1 MTLLLLLAATVLGS
15 LHIRADYRRE
25 WSRTYVLKP
34 LTMLAIIGL
43 ALSSGAGETGF
54 YRVAVIA
61 GLVLS
66 LIGDVFLMLR
76 PSRFLA
82 GLSAFLL
89 AHVVYVSAF
98 FSRVEA
104 FHPLALGLPAFA
116 GLAMLM
122 LIRRGAGRMVLPVA
136 VYILA
141 IAGMVGT
148 SLSAAIDQ
156 PDPGRLAAAAGALLF
171 LFSDATIGVVRF
183 HTRFHLGQALILGS
197 YYPAQ
202 ALIAL
207 SAGALYA

>member
-1 MTLLLLLAATVLGS
+1 LTLILLLAAALLGS
-15 LHIRADYRRE
+15 LHIRADYRQQ
-25 WSRTYVLKP
+25 WSLTYVLKP

-43 ALSSGAGETGF
+43 VVSSGVGEMGF
-54 YRVAVIA
+54 YRLAVTA

-89 AHVVYVSAF
+89 AHIVYVTAF

-116 GLAMLM
+116 GLAMFM
-122 LIRRGAGRMVLPVA
+122 LIRRGAGRIALPIGI
-136 VYILA
+136 YILA

-156 PDPGRLAAAAGALLF
+156 PDAGRLAAAAGALLF

-183 HTRFHLGQALILGS
+183 HTRFDLGQALILGS

-207 SAGALYA
+207 SAGALFA

>member
-1 MTLLLLLAATVLGS
+1 LTVFLLLAAAVLGS
-15 LHIRADYRRE
+15 LHIRADYRQQ
-25 WSRTYVLKP
+25 WSLTYILKP
-34 LTMLAIIGL
+34 LTMVAIIGVVV
-43 ALSSGAGETGF
+43 SSGVGEMGF
-54 YRVAVIA
+54 YRLAVIA

-89 AHVVYVSAF
+89 AHIVYVTAF
-98 FSRVEA
+98 FSRLEA
-104 FHPLALGLPAFA
+104 FHAVALGLPAFV
-116 GLAMLM
+116 GLAMFM
-122 LIRRGAGRMVLPVA
+122 LIRRGAGRMALPISI
-136 VYILA
+136 YILA

-156 PDPGRLAAAAGALLF
+156 PDAGRLAAAAGALLF

-207 SAGALYA
+207 SAGALFA